1 MFKPTTEPLDP
12 AIFQR
17 ITSAY
22 ANKNVATYTQRLN
35 SGSGRSQSL
44 GILARRNY
52 GVGESRNND
61 SHKEILCAAK
71 ELATIICP
79 DLNWTTLAI
88 NKNYE
93 AKPHRDKNN
102 DGISCVVAFG
112 DYTGGELEADGALY
126 DLRFK
131 PLFFEASKIT
141 HSVKPITS
149 GERFSIVFFRPNYPK
164 RFVAKYGSTLT
175 YDEIYALIPPRGD
188 AAASAVRVP
197 Y

>member
-1 MFKPTTEPLDP
+1 MFNHSSEFDP

-17 ITSAY
+17 ITTAY
-22 ANKNVATYTQRLN
+22 INKNIAVYKHRLN
-35 SGSGRSQSL
+35 SGVGRSQSL
-44 GILARRNY
+44 GILPRRNY

-61 SHKEILCAAK
+61 SHKEILKAAK
-71 ELATIICP
+71 ELAAIICP

-88 NKNYE
+88 NKNYQAE
-93 AKPHRDKNN
+93 AHNDKNN

-112 DYTGGELEADGALY
+112 DYTGGELEANGALH

-149 GERFSIVFFRPNYPK
+149 GERFSIVFFRPNYPSK
-164 RFVAKYGSTLT
+164 FVAKYGSTLT
-175 YDEIYALIPPRGD
+175 YDEIYALIPKRGY
-188 AAASAVRVP
+188 AVASSVRVP